1 MDVDVDVR
9 LHSCTQKEVNKKFE
23 SNKNKN
29 ENWRQRLTFSTFQRG
44 GT

>member
-29 ENWRQRLTFSTFQRG
+29 EN
-44 GT
+44 